1 MKGNRITMLSLAL
14 AGLAAATQPAQ
25 ATDGYFA
32 HGYGMKSLGMGG
44 SGVAL
49 AQEPFGGALNPGA
62 MSFLDSSMWEAG
74 ISWFSPRRDASRT
87 GSGPAGLDGQSDS
100 GSENHFI
107 PEFAIHWRHS
117 PTVAYGVSVYGNG
130 GMNTD
135 YAGGEVSAASAC
147 ASFNPNPGPYNLH
160 CGNGKLGVNLMQL
173 MIAPY
178 VSWQFTPGHSVGI
191 APIITYQRF
200 SADGLQAFDNPFL
213 STSPGNVTNRGT
225 DDSWGVG
232 VRVGYMGQ
240 INKFL
245 SVGIAYA
252 SKVDMDEFGRYKGL
266 FAESGDFD
274 IPSSLVAGFAVTPDD
289 RWTLAFDYERIWYS
303 DANSVHNRSSLILNC
318 FGGDASACLGGSNG
332 AGFGWQD
339 VDVWKVGVQYRLND
353 RWTLR
358 GGYNHTDNP
367 IEAQDVTLNIL
378 APGVMKSHWTLG
390 ATWKID
396 AKSELTSAF
405 MYAPREEVTGQSLFA
420 QLGAPPT
427 TTDTIGMRQYELG
440 VAYQRRF

>member
-1 MKGNRITMLSLAL
+1 MNGFRLTTLCLAL
-14 AGLAAATQPAQ
+14 AGLAVASGPAR

-32 HGYGMKSLGMGG
+32 HGYGMRSLGMGG
-44 SGVAL
+44 SGVAV

-74 ISWFSPRRDASRT
+74 LVWFNPQRDASRS
-87 GSGPAGLDGQSDS
+87 GSGPANIDGQSTS
-100 GSENHFI
+100 GSENFFV
-107 PEFAIHWRHS
+107 PEMGIHWRYS
-117 PTVAYGVSVYGNG
+117 PTVAFGVTVFGNG

-135 YAGGEVSAASAC
+135 YGGGEIPAASAC
-147 ASFNPNPGPYNLH
+147 ASFNPNPGPYNLL
-160 CGNGKLGVNLMQL
+160 CGNGKLGVDLMQL

-178 VSWQFTPGHSVGI
+178 LSWQFTPGHSIGV
-191 APIITYQRF
+191 APVVTYQRF
-200 SADGLQAFDNPFL
+200 EAEGVQAFDNPML

-225 DDSWGVG
+225 DDSWGIG

-245 SVGIAYA
+245 SIGVAYA
-252 SKVDMDEFGRYKGL
+252 SKVDMDEFGKYRGL
-266 FAESGDFD
+266 FAQSGGFD

-289 RWTLAFDYERIWYS
+289 RWTIALDFERIWYS
-303 DANSVHNRSSLILNC
+303 DVDSVHNRSALILNC
-318 FGGDASACLGGSNG
+318 AGGDAGACLGGSGG
-332 AGFGWQD
+332 AGFDWQD
-339 VDVWKVGVQYRLND
+339 VDVWKFGVQYRLND

-367 IEAQDVTLNIL
+367 IQPQDVTFNIL

-396 AKSELTSAF
+396 AVSELTGTF
-405 MYAPREEVTGQSLFA
+405 MYAPREEVTGTSLFVPF
-420 QLGAPPT
+420 GAPPT
-427 TTDTIGMRQYELG
+427 TTETIGMRQYELG
-440 VAYQRRF
+440 IGYQRRF